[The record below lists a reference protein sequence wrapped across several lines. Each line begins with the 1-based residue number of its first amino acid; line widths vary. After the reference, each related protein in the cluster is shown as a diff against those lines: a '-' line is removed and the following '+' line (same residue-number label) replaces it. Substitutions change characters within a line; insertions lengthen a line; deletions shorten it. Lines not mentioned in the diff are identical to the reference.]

1 MLEFFIAKKH
11 IFEKKKQSLIGILG
25 ITIGITVLMV
35 SIGIANGLD
44 KNMISSIL
52 SMGSHVSVPDIE
64 REDNYKNLAEKLEKI
79 DGVKGVIPKVS
90 TQGIIKY
97 TGIYGTHVSGVKV
110 DGLDFEKAEKGL
122 ELKNKIVYGEMNSK
136 KKNTILIGKELF
148 NQLGAEI
155 GDKITLVSPENQEL
169 PLVIGGVFESGYYDY
184 DVNMVIIPLATA
196 QYLLEI
202 GDKITLVSP
211 ENQELPLVI
220 GGVFESGYY
229 DYDVNMVI
237 IPLATAQYLLYLDEN
252 DVTSLEV
259 TLFNPYRAEEVADK
273 IFNKY
278 GFLSRTWGDQN
289 RNLLSALALE
299 KTVMIVVFSLI
310 VVIAGFVVWV
320 IMNMLVREKI
330 KDIGIMRAMGFPKKT
345 IMRIFLFEG
354 MTLGGIGIVIGTV
367 LSLSILWYV
376 ENFSISGI
384 TNIYYLTKIPVELS
398 LKEIITIIFVNIII
412 IFLSS
417 VFPAYRAGKMETM
430 EALRHE

>member
-11 IFEKKKQSLIGILG
+11 ILEKKKQSLIGILG

-44 KNMISSIL
+44 KNMINSIL

-148 NQLGAEI
+148 NQLGA
-155 GDKITLVSPENQEL
+155 
-169 PLVIGGVFESGYYDY
+169 
-184 DVNMVIIPLATA
+184 
-196 QYLLEI
+196 EI

-354 MTLGGIGIVIGTV
+354 MALGGIGIIIGTV
-367 LSLSILWYV
+367 LSLFILWYV

>member
-196 QYLLEI
+196 QYLL
-202 GDKITLVSP
+202 
-211 ENQELPLVI
+211 
-220 GGVFESGYY
+220 
-229 DYDVNMVI
+229 
-237 IPLATAQYLLYLDEN
+237 YLDEN

-259 TLFNPYRAEEVADK
+259 TLFNPYKAEEVADK

-354 MTLGGIGIVIGTV
+354 MALGGIGIIIGTV

-398 LKEIITIIFVNIII
+398 LKEIITIIFVNITI

>member
-196 QYLLEI
+196 QYLL
-202 GDKITLVSP
+202 
-211 ENQELPLVI
+211 
-220 GGVFESGYY
+220 
-229 DYDVNMVI
+229 
-237 IPLATAQYLLYLDEN
+237 YLDEN

-259 TLFNPYRAEEVADK
+259 TLFNPYKAEEVADK

-354 MTLGGIGIVIGTV
+354 MALGGIGIVIGTV

>member
-11 IFEKKKQSLIGILG
+11 ILEKKKQSLIGILG

-44 KNMISSIL
+44 KNMINSIL
-52 SMGSHVSVPDIE
+52 SMGSHVSVANIE
-64 REDNYKNLAEKLEKI
+64 REDNYKQLVEKIEKL

-110 DGLDFEKAEKGL
+110 DGIDFKKAEKGFNL
-122 ELKNKIVYGEMNSK
+122 SEKIVYGKMDSE
-136 KKNTILIGKELF
+136 KKNIILIGKELY
-148 NQLGAEI
+148 NQLGAQI
-155 GDKITLVSPENQEL
+155 GDKITLVSAENQEL

-196 QYLLEI
+196 QYL
-202 GDKITLVSP
+202 
-211 ENQELPLVI
+211 
-220 GGVFESGYY
+220 
-229 DYDVNMVI
+229 M
-237 IPLATAQYLLYLDEN
+237 YLDKN

-259 TLFNPYRAEEVADK
+259 TLNNPYKAEEIADK
-273 IFNKY
+273 IFEKY

-310 VVIAGFVVWV
+310 VIIAGFVVWV

-330 KDIGIMRAMGFPKKT
+330 KDIGIMRAMGFSKKT
-345 IMRIFLFEG
+345 IMRIFLLEG
-354 MTLGGIGIVIGTV
+354 MTLGGIGICVGTL
-367 LSLSILWYV
+367 LSLGTLWYV
-376 ENFSISGI
+376 ENYSISGI

-398 LKEIITIIFVNIII
+398 MKEIITIICVNIGI

>member
-196 QYLLEI
+196 QYLL
-202 GDKITLVSP
+202 
-211 ENQELPLVI
+211 
-220 GGVFESGYY
+220 
-229 DYDVNMVI
+229 
-237 IPLATAQYLLYLDEN
+237 YLNEN

-259 TLFNPYRAEEVADK
+259 TLFNPYKAEEVADK

-354 MTLGGIGIVIGTV
+354 MALGGIGIIIGTV

>member
-52 SMGSHVSVPDIE
+52 SMGSHVSVADIE

-196 QYLLEI
+196 QYLL
-202 GDKITLVSP
+202 
-211 ENQELPLVI
+211 
-220 GGVFESGYY
+220 
-229 DYDVNMVI
+229 
-237 IPLATAQYLLYLDEN
+237 YLDEN

-259 TLFNPYRAEEVADK
+259 TLFNPYKAEEVADK

-354 MTLGGIGIVIGTV
+354 MALGGIGIIAGTI
-367 LSLSILWYV
+367 LSLFILWYV
-376 ENFSISGI
+376 ENYSISGI

>member
-155 GDKITLVSPENQEL
+155 GDKI
-169 PLVIGGVFESGYYDY
+169 I
-184 DVNMVIIPLATA
+184 
-196 QYLLEI
+196 
-202 GDKITLVSP
+202 LVSP

-252 DVTSLEV
+252 DITSLEV
-259 TLFNPYRAEEVADK
+259 TLFNPYKAEEVADK

-354 MTLGGIGIVIGTV
+354 MALGGIGIIIGTV

>member
-196 QYLLEI
+196 QYLL
-202 GDKITLVSP
+202 
-211 ENQELPLVI
+211 
-220 GGVFESGYY
+220 
-229 DYDVNMVI
+229 
-237 IPLATAQYLLYLDEN
+237 YLDEN

-259 TLFNPYRAEEVADK
+259 TLFNPYKAEEVADK

-289 RNLLSALALE
+289 RNLLSAL
-299 KTVMIVVFSLI
+299 SL
-310 VVIAGFVVWV
+310 
-320 IMNMLVREKI
+320 
-330 KDIGIMRAMGFPKKT
+330 
-345 IMRIFLFEG
+345 
-354 MTLGGIGIVIGTV
+354 
-367 LSLSILWYV
+367 
-376 ENFSISGI
+376 
-384 TNIYYLTKIPVELS
+384 
-398 LKEIITIIFVNIII
+398 
-412 IFLSS
+412 
-417 VFPAYRAGKMETM
+417 
-430 EALRHE
+430 

>member
-196 QYLLEI
+196 QYLL
-202 GDKITLVSP
+202 
-211 ENQELPLVI
+211 
-220 GGVFESGYY
+220 
-229 DYDVNMVI
+229 
-237 IPLATAQYLLYLDEN
+237 YLDEN

-354 MTLGGIGIVIGTV
+354 MALGGIGIIIGTV
-367 LSLSILWYV
+367 LSLFILWYV

>member
-196 QYLLEI
+196 QYLL
-202 GDKITLVSP
+202 
-211 ENQELPLVI
+211 
-220 GGVFESGYY
+220 
-229 DYDVNMVI
+229 
-237 IPLATAQYLLYLDEN
+237 YLDEN

-259 TLFNPYRAEEVADK
+259 TLFNPYKAEEVADK

-354 MTLGGIGIVIGTV
+354 MALGGIGIIIGTV
-367 LSLSILWYV
+367 LSLFILWYV

-398 LKEIITIIFVNIII
+398 LKEIITIIFVNIVI

>member
-155 GDKITLVSPENQEL
+155 GDKI
-169 PLVIGGVFESGYYDY
+169 I
-184 DVNMVIIPLATA
+184 
-196 QYLLEI
+196 
-202 GDKITLVSP
+202 LVSP

-299 KTVMIVVFSLI
+299 KTVMVVVFSLI

-354 MTLGGIGIVIGTV
+354 MALGGIGIIIGTV

>member
-196 QYLLEI
+196 QYLL
-202 GDKITLVSP
+202 
-211 ENQELPLVI
+211 
-220 GGVFESGYY
+220 
-229 DYDVNMVI
+229 
-237 IPLATAQYLLYLDEN
+237 YLDEN

-259 TLFNPYRAEEVADK
+259 TLFNPYKAEEVADK

>member
-122 ELKNKIVYGEMNSK
+122 ELKNKIIYGEMNSK

-196 QYLLEI
+196 QYLL
-202 GDKITLVSP
+202 
-211 ENQELPLVI
+211 
-220 GGVFESGYY
+220 
-229 DYDVNMVI
+229 
-237 IPLATAQYLLYLDEN
+237 YLDEN

-259 TLFNPYRAEEVADK
+259 TLFNPYKAEEVADK

-354 MTLGGIGIVIGTV
+354 MALGGIGIIIGTV

>member
-196 QYLLEI
+196 QYLL
-202 GDKITLVSP
+202 
-211 ENQELPLVI
+211 
-220 GGVFESGYY
+220 
-229 DYDVNMVI
+229 
-237 IPLATAQYLLYLDEN
+237 YLNEN

-259 TLFNPYRAEEVADK
+259 TLFNPYKAEEVADK

>member
-11 IFEKKKQSLIGILG
+11 ILEKKKQSLIGILG

-44 KNMISSIL
+44 KNMINSIL
-52 SMGSHVSVPDIE
+52 SMGSHVSVANIE
-64 REDNYKNLAEKLEKI
+64 REDNYKQLVEKIEKL

-110 DGLDFEKAEKGL
+110 DGIDFKKAEKGL
-122 ELKNKIVYGEMNSK
+122 NLSEKIVYGKMDSE
-136 KKNTILIGKELF
+136 KKNIILIGKELY
-148 NQLGAEI
+148 NQLGAQI
-155 GDKITLVSPENQEL
+155 GDKITLVSAENQEL

-196 QYLLEI
+196 QYL
-202 GDKITLVSP
+202 
-211 ENQELPLVI
+211 
-220 GGVFESGYY
+220 
-229 DYDVNMVI
+229 M
-237 IPLATAQYLLYLDEN
+237 YLDKN

-259 TLFNPYRAEEVADK
+259 TLNNPYRAEEIADK
-273 IFNKY
+273 IFEKY

-310 VVIAGFVVWV
+310 VIIAGFVVWV

-330 KDIGIMRAMGFPKKT
+330 KDIGIMRAMGFSKKT
-345 IMRIFLFEG
+345 IMRIFLLEG
-354 MTLGGIGIVIGTV
+354 MTLGGIGICVGTL
-367 LSLSILWYV
+367 LSLGILWYV
-376 ENFSISGI
+376 ENYSISGI

-398 LKEIITIIFVNIII
+398 MKEIITIICVNIGI

>member
-196 QYLLEI
+196 QYLL
-202 GDKITLVSP
+202 
-211 ENQELPLVI
+211 
-220 GGVFESGYY
+220 
-229 DYDVNMVI
+229 
-237 IPLATAQYLLYLDEN
+237 YLDEN

-259 TLFNPYRAEEVADK
+259 TLFNPYKAEEVADK

-430 EALRHE
+430 EALRYE

>member
-11 IFEKKKQSLIGILG
+11 ILEKKKQSLIGILG

-44 KNMISSIL
+44 KNMINSIL
-52 SMGSHVSVPDIE
+52 SLESHITISDLQRDE
-64 REDNYKNLAEKLEKI
+64 ENYKSAIEKLEKI
-79 DGVKGVIPKVS
+79 EGVKSVIPKVA

-97 TGIYGTHVSGVKV
+97 TGTFGTHVSGVKV
-110 DGLDFEKAEKGL
+110 DGLDFERASKGL
-122 ELKNKIVYGEMNSK
+122 ELQKKIVYGSINTE

-148 NQLGAEI
+148 NQLGANI
-155 GDKITLVSPENQEL
+155 GDKITLVSAENQEL
-169 PLVIGGVFESGYYDY
+169 PLEIGGVFESGYYDY

-196 QYLLEI
+196 QYLMYM
-202 GDKITLVSP
+202 GD
-211 ENQELPLVI
+211 E
-220 GGVFESGYY
+220 
-229 DYDVNMVI
+229 
-237 IPLATAQYLLYLDEN
+237 
-252 DVTSLEV
+252 VTSLEL
-259 TLFNPYRAEEVADK
+259 TLADPYKAEQTADK
-273 IFNKY
+273 IFDKY
-278 GFLSRTWGDQN
+278 GYMSRTWGEQN

-299 KTVMIVVFSLI
+299 KTVMIIVFSLI

-345 IMRIFLFEG
+345 IMRIFLLEG
-354 MTLGGIGIVIGTV
+354 MTLGGIGIFAGTL
-367 LSLSILWYV
+367 LSLGILWYV
-376 ENFSISGI
+376 ENYSIAGI
-384 TNIYYLTKIPVELS
+384 TSIYYLTKIPVELS
-398 LKEIITIIFVNIII
+398 GKEIITIIFVNIII

>member
-155 GDKITLVSPENQEL
+155 GDKIALVSPENQEL

-196 QYLLEI
+196 R
-202 GDKITLVSP
+202 
-211 ENQELPLVI
+211 
-220 GGVFESGYY
+220 
-229 DYDVNMVI
+229 
-237 IPLATAQYLLYLDEN
+237 YLLYLDEN

-259 TLFNPYRAEEVADK
+259 TLFNPYKAEEVADK

-354 MTLGGIGIVIGTV
+354 MALGGIGIIIGTV

>member
-196 QYLLEI
+196 QYLL
-202 GDKITLVSP
+202 
-211 ENQELPLVI
+211 
-220 GGVFESGYY
+220 
-229 DYDVNMVI
+229 
-237 IPLATAQYLLYLDEN
+237 YLDES

-259 TLFNPYRAEEVADK
+259 TLFNPYKAEEVADK

-354 MTLGGIGIVIGTV
+354 MALGGIGIIIGTV

>member
-196 QYLLEI
+196 QYLL
-202 GDKITLVSP
+202 
-211 ENQELPLVI
+211 
-220 GGVFESGYY
+220 
-229 DYDVNMVI
+229 
-237 IPLATAQYLLYLDEN
+237 YLDEN

-259 TLFNPYRAEEVADK
+259 TLFNPYKAEEVADK

-354 MTLGGIGIVIGTV
+354 MALGGIGIIIGTV

>member
-79 DGVKGVIPKVS
+79 DEVKGVIPKVS

-196 QYLLEI
+196 QYLL
-202 GDKITLVSP
+202 
-211 ENQELPLVI
+211 
-220 GGVFESGYY
+220 
-229 DYDVNMVI
+229 
-237 IPLATAQYLLYLDEN
+237 YLDEN
-252 DVTSLEV
+252 NVTSLEV
-259 TLFNPYRAEEVADK
+259 TLFNPYKAEEVADK

-354 MTLGGIGIVIGTV
+354 MALGGIGIVIGTV